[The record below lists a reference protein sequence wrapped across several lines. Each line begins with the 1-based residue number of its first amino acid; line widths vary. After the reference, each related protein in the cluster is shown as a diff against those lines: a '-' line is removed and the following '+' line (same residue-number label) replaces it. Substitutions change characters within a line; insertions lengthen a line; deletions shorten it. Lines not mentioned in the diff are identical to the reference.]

1 MISSAHYKPQF
12 EALKEATRININA
25 TGQKLLDFGCGAGYL
40 AQQYSY
46 EAEQV
51 IAYDI
56 TLHDTW
62 NALKT
67 QNLTFTTSI
76 IDVQEEATY
85 GKIIINDVF
94 DHIEPP
100 PKWFK
105 SLHEYHVYILNM
117 LTPLLTY
124 GGTVT
129 LVIHPWTS
137 RFGAHL
143 PEKKTFYHLTA
154 LGNYLNGKQTTPIHR
169 ILKSE
174 EYYTKCI
181 DRSNLKIAEVFVDKK
196 ELEPFEL
203 HLLPT
208 ISKNLGVSTDVLSDI
223 ISVNKIYYTLNHR

>member
-67 QNLTFTTSI
+67 PNLTFTTSI

-94 DHIEPP
+94 DQ
-100 PKWFK
+100 
-105 SLHEYHVYILNM
+105 
-117 LTPLLTY
+117 
-124 GGTVT
+124 
-129 LVIHPWTS
+129 
-137 RFGAHL
+137 A
-143 PEKKTFYHLTA
+143 
-154 LGNYLNGKQTTPIHR
+154 
-169 ILKSE
+169 
-174 EYYTKCI
+174 
-181 DRSNLKIAEVFVDKK
+181 
-196 ELEPFEL
+196 
-203 HLLPT
+203 
-208 ISKNLGVSTDVLSDI
+208 
-223 ISVNKIYYTLNHR
+223 